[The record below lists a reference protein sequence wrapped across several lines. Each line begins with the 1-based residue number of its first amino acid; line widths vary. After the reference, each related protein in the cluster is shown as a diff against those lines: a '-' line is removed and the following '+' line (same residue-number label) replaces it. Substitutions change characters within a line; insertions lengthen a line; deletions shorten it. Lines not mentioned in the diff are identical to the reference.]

1 MITQSELK
9 ELLDYD
15 PRTGIFIWKGKK
27 GSRACKGKTAGATDA
42 YGYIVI
48 RINNVLYKAH
58 RLAWFYSHGEWPET
72 NLDHINRIKNDN
84 RIKNLRVAS
93 QSLNMHNAKRLAT
106 NSGFVGVSWDSRR
119 NKWVSRIK
127 VDYKTKFLGR
137 FDRKCD
143 AIAARKLAYEKILLV
158 LK

>member
-1 MITQSELK
+1 MITQGELK

-27 GSRACKGKTAGATDA
+27 GSRACKGKTAGTTDA

-58 RLAWFYSHGEWPET
+58 RLAWFYTHGEWPET

-93 QSLNMHNAKRLAT
+93 QSLNMHNVKRLAT
-106 NSGFVGVSWDSRR
+106 NSGFVGVSWDSYR

-143 AIAARKLAYEKILLV
+143 AIAARKSAYEKILSV